1 MLPSLACPGEAC
13 WTISRCLS
21 SSPAQH
27 ISSSIHPRLAR
38 LVLGVTN
45 CSAWLKGKPQ
55 TAATHTNTHAHASM
69 AFNHTHTCTWGLVG
83 TSNVSLHHAG
93 SRFRRIPRGKVEAK
107 HAPPRSQR
115 TRLHT
120 SMRVRAQGYFRCTK
134 THSAAWLNAASQAA
148 THACLVNMLGARI
161 TSKLQHCRCVQPQPC
176 LKLPACACCMPP

>member
-1 MLPSLACPGEAC
+1 MASNCEASITGACCLRLSTRESMLD
-13 WTISRCLS
+13 RCLS
-21 SSPAQH
+21 SRPAQH

-120 SMRVRAQGYFRCTK
+120 SMRVRA
-134 THSAAWLNAASQAA
+134 
-148 THACLVNMLGARI
+148 AR
-161 TSKLQHCRCVQPQPC
+161 KLLLHQNSFSS
-176 LKLPACACCMPP
+176 LAECC